1 VTVPQRAPTRRE
13 VLISPS
19 TGGLK
24 RPARKAHRTA
34 PLPGWKPETAPR
46 KSRVPLITV
55 AAVGVL
61 LVAVIGK
68 LLLSFVASHGVH
80 FERSRLTA
88 RTRAFAN
95 SLDVSQVKALTGHPA
110 DESTPA
116 FKALVTRLIE
126 IRTAHAEVRFNYL
139 MGWNGSAVVFL
150 LDSTDPASSD
160 YSPPGEVYEE
170 ATPELIRSF
179 TTGEPFV
186 EGPVTDRWGTWVSG
200 LAPVKDPSS
209 GQVIAM
215 MGMDVDATRWKVTL
229 GVSRL
234 LAYLIIGLLLGVVV
248 FFTRRVQAIQ

>member
-1 VTVPQRAPTRRE
+1 MTRLQRAPPRRE

-24 RPARKAHRTA
+24 RPASKTHRTA

-80 FERSRLTA
+80 FERSRLKA
-88 RTRAFAN
+88 RTQAFAN

-150 LDSTDPASSD
+150 LDSRTPPRATIRHPAKRTERRRRSCC
-160 YSPPGEVYEE
+160 
-170 ATPELIRSF
+170 TPLRS
-179 TTGEPFV
+179 
-186 EGPVTDRWGTWVSG
+186 
-200 LAPVKDPSS
+200 ANPSS
-209 GQVIAM
+209 RG
-215 MGMDVDATRWKVTL
+215 R
-229 GVSRL
+229 
-234 LAYLIIGLLLGVVV
+234 
-248 FFTRRVQAIQ
+248 